1 MIRAY
6 KISENPS
13 NFPSEIAYINKVVY
27 FACRGD
33 NCIAVF
39 DEKKDEEGIG
49 LTERMKFK
57 VGNWPRHFKV
67 ENNGVIYVAC
77 QYENLVQRFR
87 WEGEK

>member
-1 MIRAY
+1 MIKKPQFYFTCHPGDMIRGRTIRGS
-6 KISENPS
+6 KIMLVATA
-13 NFPSEIAYINKVVY
+13 FW
-27 FACRGD
+27 
-33 NCIAVF
+33 